1 MPRSRLSGDE
11 SLTQDCET
19 REALGLGWDAA
30 TKADLLRSLDRD
42 AEDNRRMSERYHKVA
57 DAQASEAAGGKIAT
71 DPTSADG
78 RKSDVQVRV
87 NSDDVTQASP
97 PPPTPIVIQQPVF
110 PPVPAA
116 TPAWAKVLMTAIVVA
131 GAIAVASFF
140 APIGNAPTTPPDLP
154 TPPVVV
160 PPVTTR
166 DNLEITVTH
175 APQPAPAT
183 QTAK

>member
-1 MPRSRLSGDE
+1 
-11 SLTQDCET
+11 
-19 REALGLGWDAA
+19 
-30 TKADLLRSLDRD
+30 
-42 AEDNRRMSERYHKVA
+42 
-57 DAQASEAAGGKIAT
+57 
-71 DPTSADG
+71 
-78 RKSDVQVRV
+78 
-87 NSDDVTQASP
+87 
-97 PPPTPIVIQQPVF
+97 VIQQPVF